1 MKLAAYQGSGTSGDP
16 GANLEL
22 MAEQA
27 QVAANLGAELLI
39 FPELF
44 LSGYNIG
51 DAAWKLAEPLDGSSL
66 KHACEIARNHHIAL
80 LFGYPER
87 EGAQVYNSSVL
98 IDSTGMQVSNYRKMH
113 LFGSEERRLFMPGD
127 QFVLHTMNGWQLGLL
142 ICFDIEFPES
152 ARALALQG
160 AQLLVIPTAITDTR
174 IAEIT
179 IPARALEN
187 QLFIAYINRTGTEDD
202 LTYSG
207 KSCIVGPDGTVL
219 ASADEFPKLLF
230 VDLDQSA
237 IHRER
242 SRFSYLQERRF
253 DCY

>member
-22 MAEQA
+22 MAQQA
-27 QVAANLGAELLI
+27 QIASDLGAELLI

-51 DAAWKLAEPLDGSSL
+51 DAMWKLAEPVNGSSL
-66 KHACEIARNHHIAL
+66 KRAREIARTHHIAL
-80 LFGYPER
+80 VFGYPER
-87 EGAQVYNSSVL
+87 SGLEVYNASVL
-98 IDSTGMQVSNYRKMH
+98 IDSTGERIANYRKMH
-113 LFGSEERRLFMPGD
+113 LFGSEEKRLFTSGD
-127 QFVLHTMNGWQLGLL
+127 QFVLQEMNDWQLGLL

-160 AQLLVIPTAITDTR
+160 AQLLVIPTAITDDR

-207 KSCIVGPDGTVL
+207 KSCIVGPDGMVIT
-219 ASADEFPKLLF
+219 SAAEQPTLLF
-230 VDLDQSA
+230 AEIDQA
-237 IHRER
+237 FIQKEH
-242 SRFSYLQERRF
+242 SRFSYLKERRF

>member
-1 MKLAAYQGSGTSGDP
+1 MKLAAYQGSGTSGAP
-16 GANLEL
+16 VANLEL

-27 QVAANLGAELLI
+27 QLAADLGAELLI

-51 DAAWKLAEPLDGSSL
+51 DSAWKLAEPVNGSSL
-66 KHACEIARNHHIAL
+66 KRAREIARTHHIAL
-80 LFGYPER
+80 VFGYPER
-87 EGAQVYNSSVL
+87 SGLEVYNSSVL
-98 IDSTGMQVSNYRKMH
+98 IDSAGMQVSNYRKMH
-113 LFGSEERRLFMPGD
+113 LFGPEEKRLFTSGD
-127 QFVLHTMNGWQLGLL
+127 QFVLHEMNGWQLGLL

-219 ASADEFPKLLF
+219 ACADESPKLLF
-230 VDLDQSA
+230 LDLDQLA
-237 IHRER
+237 IQRER